1 MIILHSCIKGIILL
15 KILTAKLNQPIA
27 LIKTGQVKKFV
38 EMLQMVEKDIYPIIE
53 RVGLPE
59 KVLNTAH
66 PYIPEI
72 PVRLLLAEIF
82 NVCGIKTY
90 QEVCWRACRELFIP
104 SMLDKVSDAQNL
116 QQLLI
121 EYINILKNEST
132 QFKLSLENAVNKT
145 WLVREKAFADDA
157 WYLYAELFSMAY
169 MIELI
174 RAVTK
179 DKWSPAQISIQ
190 SNEPELFKQLLW
202 ADNNQGA
209 LPQIFSER
217 GVCAICI
224 PDELLSVTFKHQ
236 HTWVKPVKDKD
247 APSDFIGSLTI
258 ALPAY
263 LNEGK
268 LPISKAARMTGMS
281 VRTFQ
286 RRLDTFGLNYTQIL
300 KKIQLQEAQYYLAHT
315 DVTITIIAVGL
326 GYSDTAHFSRAF
338 KRLSGVTPSQYRYQC
353 KNNAMSSNGN

>member
-1 MIILHSCIKGIILL
+1 MLMPTS
-15 KILTAKLNQPIA
+15 KINQPIA
-27 LIKTGQVKKFV
+27 LMKTAQVKQFV

-72 PVRLLLAEIF
+72 PVRLLLAEIV

-90 QEVCWRACRELFIP
+90 QEICWLACRELFIP
-104 SMLDKVSDAQNL
+104 AMLDKIAEAKNL
-116 QQLLI
+116 QQLLVEFI
-121 EYINILKNEST
+121 DILKNEST
-132 QFKLSLENAVNKT
+132 QVKLTLDSVINKT
-145 WLVREKAFADDA
+145 WLIREKKFADEA

-174 RAVTK
+174 RAVTG
-179 DKWSPAQISIQ
+179 DKWLPEQISIQ
-190 SNEPELFKQLLW
+190 SGDPESFKQLFL
-202 ADNNQGA
+202 ADNNQ
-209 LPQIFSER
+209 LESPQIYSER

-224 PDELLSVTFKHQ
+224 PDELLNVNFKHN
-236 HTWVKPVKDKD
+236 HSWVKPVNDKD
-247 APSDFIGSLTI
+247 APTDFISSLSV

-268 LPISKAARMTGMS
+268 LPISKAAKIIGMS

-286 RRLDTFGLNYTQIL
+286 RRLDKFGLNYTQVL
-300 KKIQLQEAQYYLAHT
+300 EKIQLQEAQYYLKHT

-326 GYSDTAHFSRAF
+326 GYSDIAHFSRAF
-338 KRLSGVTPSQYRYQC
+338 KRLAGITPSQYRLQC
-353 KNNAMSSNGN
+353 KNNKMSSDGN